1 MKCST
6 PYKVTI
12 PLKLNFEVPLHRPI
26 ALRMII
32 LAQLEWCT
40 MRLPFRAKPNK
51 LTDLEIRVAMAQ
63 LQALRSAVEAA
74 ERKAGTTTTSR
85 RTARAPIRSNL
96 AVDAAPADELEGP
109 KSFRQYRYRAG
120 LHHRVLNC
128 AAAMLP
134 DLSMPTAGIGSI

>member
-74 ERKAGTTTTSR
+74 ERKAGLLPHNDNIAPNSASADPLKSR
-85 RTARAPIRSNL
+85 GRRST
-96 AVDAAPADELEGP
+96 
-109 KSFRQYRYRAG
+109 
-120 LHHRVLNC
+120 C
-128 AAAMLP
+128 
-134 DLSMPTAGIGSI
+134 